1 MSCLLPPYIADL
13 VGNKLPG
20 SKGGLKTGEFV
31 SKYRIPDTRVGCV
44 FCDSVLDTTEHLFTE
59 CPGLTE
65 VREIILESV
74 ERIGATVDRTDR
86 QSVNEM
92 CCAGLARFEEN
103 KELDRGV
110 FRVVA
115 TAYAIVLCRR
125 NQHMFADQ
133 GAVLWSLLINIDA
146 KSYVTRSCTT
156 NILQTTVK
164 TK

>member
-1 MSCLLPPYIADL
+1 MA
-13 VGNKLPG
+13 
-20 SKGGLKTGEFV
+20 
-31 SKYRIPDTRVGCV
+31 
-44 FCDSVLDTTEHLFTE
+44 
-59 CPGLTE
+59 E

-92 CCAGLARFEEN
+92 CCAGLAQFEEN
-103 KELDRGV
+103 KEFDRGV

-125 NQHMFADQ
+125 NQHMFSDQ

-146 KSYVTRSCTT
+146 KSYVTRSCRT
-156 NILQTTVK
+156 NFSQTTVK